1 MLLAKLQREDK
12 LYLLLAIVLW
22 SYLLARVILVPLVHD
37 EGATFYFY
45 IQTGIF
51 WFYNAHWDA
60 NNHVLNSFLT
70 LLSYKIFGDSNL
82 ALRLPNLLSFGVY
95 LYFIW
100 LTAQKFLTGFSK
112 HAFIFAMWCCHIYFE
127 HFGYTR
133 GYGISFA
140 MLAAAF
146 YYFIDF
152 AKHTQVK
159 SLVASLLFIVLA
171 LSANLTLL
179 PMGTVMIGWLL
190 VLWLSNIGQLKLVLR
205 IFGGLIFLF
214 AFMSIAYFAV
224 FSFELK
230 NRGLLYY
237 GGHDGLL
244 PDTLQSVA
252 KGLFGF
258 DSLIGAYMLLALMLL
273 AIFRL
278 PETFI
283 RSSFRSF
290 ISAPYSIFAGLLLIM
305 LLSIV
310 FMNLLLNV
318 NFPTFRTA
326 LYLFPLLA
334 GALAFWP
341 ATKYRFHAS
350 MLLPIF
356 TTLFLFQTN
365 LTYAKYWKWERITPE
380 MYEKAVAVIPQQE
393 FPPLTGG
400 YHLIG
405 LRWALYGYHN
415 EVKMGGWNSEKS
427 FSLIPDLQIVFDND
441 ENEEWKSLY
450 TEVMRDPYSD
460 FLVYLRNSPCERIE
474 IESKNLVVSDNTIN
488 DEFIDL
494 SYLNNIANEAIM
506 VGLEIEISSNNPH
519 LPLFLVMSHHD
530 SLNNNISYNALP
542 IHWHFDELRS
552 AKIKTSMFL
561 EQPDQESTQLKV
573 YLWNSSRQP
582 FKIVSGKLKLFELF
596 PMGIPIENQSNSN

>member
-1 MLLAKLQREDK
+1 MLLAKLQKEDK

-70 LLSYKIFGDSNL
+70 LLSYKAFGDSNL
-82 ALRLPNLLSFGVY
+82 TLRLPNLLSFGVY

-112 HAFIFAMWCCHIYFE
+112 HAFILAMWCCHIYFE

-140 MLAAAF
+140 MLSAAF

-159 SLVASLLFIVLA
+159 SLVASIIFIVLA

-190 VLWLSNIGQLKLVLR
+190 VLWLSNIGQMKFALR
-205 IFGGLIFLF
+205 LFGSLIFLC

-258 DSLIGAYMLLALMLL
+258 DSLIGAYMLFALMLL

-278 PETFI
+278 PEIFF

-290 ISAPYSIFAGLLLIM
+290 VSAPYSIFAGLLLIM

-310 FMNLLLNV
+310 FMNLLLDV

-341 ATKYRFHAS
+341 ATKYRFHTS

-356 TTLFLFQTN
+356 TTLFLFQAN

-405 LRWALYGYHN
+405 LRWLLFGYHN
-415 EVKMGGWNSEKS
+415 EVKMGGWNSEKHLS
-427 FSLIPDLQIVFDND
+427 IIPDLQIIYEDNID
-441 ENEEWKSLY
+441 DKWKSLY

-460 FLVYLRNSPCERIE
+460 FPVYIRNSPCPRIQLISNKIPFSE
-474 IESKNLVVSDNTIN
+474 VTIN
-488 DEFIDL
+488 DEYVNLGLI
-494 SYLNNIANEAIM
+494 NNPSNEAIM
-506 VGLEIEISSNNPH
+506 AGLEVIISSTNPH
-519 LPLFLVMSHHD
+519 LPLSLVMSRHD
-530 SLNNNISYNALP
+530 SLGNNLSYCAVPL
-542 IHWHFDELRS
+542 HWQYDDLSDVE
-552 AKIKTSMFL
+552 INTSLYL
-561 EQPDQESTQLKV
+561 EKSDQATSHLKV

-582 FKIVSGKLKLFELF
+582 FTIMSGHVKLFELF
-596 PMGIPIENQSNSN
+596 PLGIPLENQSNSN